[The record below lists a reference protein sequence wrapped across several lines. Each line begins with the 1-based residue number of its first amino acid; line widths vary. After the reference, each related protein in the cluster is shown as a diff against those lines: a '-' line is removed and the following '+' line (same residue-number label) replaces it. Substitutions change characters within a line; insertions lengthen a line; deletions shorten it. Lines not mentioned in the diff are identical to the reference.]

1 MIPQCD
7 DSAAQGYSE
16 ACPGSHGGRRGQ
28 GQASNLAF
36 FESRF
41 QGVAPVTAPWPSR
54 RVPCGGPG
62 GLIAQHPP
70 PWLTRELA
78 FSNSRAGRERSAQPH
93 RPLLSQGDLQ
103 STDVTPEAEPHPAPA
118 RGHPRLALRL
128 LPWATP
134 AAPCPPPPPSF
145 CGNGRAPVSRG
156 SPLSSAHPGPQ
167 RPSWVGCPRQQ
178 VQHGGTEDTPFAPP
192 PH

>member
-1 MIPQCD
+1 MTLQPRGIQRP
-7 DSAAQGYSE
+7 AQGHTGGGEGRGRLRIWLSLSPDSRE
-16 ACPGSHGGRRGQ
+16 LPLSRPPGRLAVSH
-28 GQASNLAF
+28 A
-36 FESRF
+36 
-41 QGVAPVTAPWPSR
+41 
-54 RVPCGGPG
+54 GGPG

>member
-1 MIPQCD
+1 MTLQPRGIQRP
-7 DSAAQGYSE
+7 AQGHT
-16 ACPGSHGGRRGQ
+16 AGWRGQ
-28 GQASNLAF
+28 GQASNLALSPD
-36 FESRF
+36 SREL
-41 QGVAPVTAPWPSR
+41 PPSR
-54 RVPCGGPG
+54 PPGRLAVSHVGGG

-78 FSNSRAGRERSAQPH
+78 FSNSRAGREHSAQPH
-93 RPLLSQGDLQ
+93 QPRLSQGDLQ

-118 RGHPRLALRL
+118 RGRPRLAVLL
-128 LPWATP
+128 LPWAAP

-145 CGNGRAPVSRG
+145 CGDGRAPVPWG
-156 SPLSSAHPGPQ
+156 SPLSSAHPGSQ
-167 RPSWVGCPRQQ
+167 RPSWVGCPPRQ